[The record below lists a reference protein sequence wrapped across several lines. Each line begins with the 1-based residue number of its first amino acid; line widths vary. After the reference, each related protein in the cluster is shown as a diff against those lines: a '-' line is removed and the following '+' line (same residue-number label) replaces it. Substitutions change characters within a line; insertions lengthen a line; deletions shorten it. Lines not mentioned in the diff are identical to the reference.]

1 MGRIAI
7 VGATGTLGGAVAHRL
22 FATGTPVIAISRSAV
37 RAAHLAK
44 LGADVR
50 VADLTHHASLTNA
63 IRGADTVFAAAHSLL
78 GRGRYA
84 SARVDDAGHRA
95 LIDAARAQRVSHFVY
110 TSVLGASPTHP
121 VDFWRIKFGIEQYL
135 KASGLGHTI
144 LRPAAYMETHAH
156 ELLGKAILKG
166 KPAIVFG
173 RGEQPTNFVAVRDVA
188 TFAIL
193 ALTSENARGATIEI
207 GGPDNPT
214 RNQVAELYARLSGR
228 RLVVRHLP
236 PSALKAIA
244 FAIGPFHSGISGVLR
259 AGAAFETLDQSFD
272 PSETLAR
279 FPTSLTPIETF
290 VREQVEA
297 SRAKVQ

>member
-22 FATGTPVIAISRSAV
+22 IATGTPVIAISRSAV
-37 RAAHLAK
+37 RAAPLAK
-44 LGADVR
+44 LGAEVR
-50 VADLTHHASLTNA
+50 VADLTDDASLTDA

-84 SARVDDAGHRA
+84 STRVDDAGHRA
-95 LIDAARAQRVSHFVY
+95 LIDAARTQRVEHFVY

-135 KASGLGHTI
+135 KASGLAYTI

-156 ELLGKAILKG
+156 ELLGKAILNG
-166 KPAIVFG
+166 KPAVVFG
-173 RGEQPTNFVAVRDVA
+173 RGDRPTNFVAVRDVA
-188 TFAIL
+188 TFAVL
-193 ALTSENARGATIEI
+193 ALSSEHASSATIEI

-228 RLVVRHLP
+228 PLVLRHLP
-236 PSALKAIA
+236 PRALKALA
-244 FAIGPFHSGISGVLR
+244 FALGPFHAGISGVLR

-297 SRAKVQ
+297 SRGNVR